1 MKFLVRISLVCLLV
15 AGLSAQDATPPPL
28 AGDTSSAN
36 DGPSVNGRSGMRIG
50 MVGAESIP
58 ITVSLN
64 FNGTYDTLLGSFRT
78 DSNGQLAPGG
88 GSYGVEGGFSA
99 SGQKRFRRSV
109 LGLSYIG
116 NYTYFGNQ
124 NGFNGT
130 NQALTLG
137 YQRRLTRRLQ
147 LDWKNGAS
155 VTNRIL
161 GNLFNRQPDG
171 LEVFSVPLN
180 ELFDTRIYFLQSNLN
195 VSYAINNRLQLFVGG
210 SGGLVRR
217 ENKNFAD
224 VNIFGATA
232 GATYR
237 MNRLTTVSVNYGF
250 SHFNFGRSFGESN
263 VHSVSGSIARQIGKN
278 WQITGGGSWFR
289 VNTIGVRQ
297 ISLDP
302 LIAALLGTTTGAEAF
317 NTTNNLTGYSGSL
330 ERRFRRSSFAVRAE
344 KNVQPGNGLFLATS
358 LVSYGVSYNY
368 RTNANWG
375 LSANARSDS
384 MDSLGGQG
392 LGNNFS
398 TRGVGLNFDRRLT
411 QEIRLNAGYEFRR
424 LRLSQT
430 AFDRSGSRFILGL
443 SYNPTS
449 LGFLTK

>member
-1 MKFLVRISLVCLLV
+1 LKFFVRISPV
-15 AGLSAQDATPPPL
+15 LSAQDTPPPL
-28 AGDTSSAN
+28 AADTSSAN

-58 ITVSLN
+58 ITVSIN

-78 DSNGQLAPGG
+78 GSDGQLAPGG

-180 ELFDTRIYFLQSNLN
+180 ELFDTRIYFLQSNMN
-195 VSYAINNRLQLFVGG
+195 VSYAINNRLQVFVGG

-217 ENKNFAD
+217 ANKNFAD

-237 MNRLTTVSVNYGF
+237 VNRLTTVSANYGF

-278 WQITGGGSWFR
+278 WQIAGGGSWFR

-297 ISLDP
+297 IALDP
-302 LIAALLGTTTGAEAF
+302 LIAALLGTNTGAEAF
-317 NTTNNLTGYSGSL
+317 NTTNNLTGYNASL
-330 ERRFRRSSFAVRAE
+330 ERRFRRSSFTVRGE

-368 RTNANWG
+368 RTSANWG

-424 LRLSQT
+424 LRLAQT
-430 AFDRSGSRFILGL
+430 AFDRSGSRFIFGL